1 MRADLGRRISH
12 RTVVCAQIGSRI
24 SRISRISHRTV
35 VCAQIAHPPQ
45 GSVSRRYQSS
55 VALVKPTPRLL
66 HSLLSAFGF
75 RSWAREHLARR
86 SAQPRYRCAESAAS
100 PGGFSFLSTGTAEG
114 QDGAAPCP
122 ARGGGVASSVYPSAT
137 ADLSLGGLAEPG
149 RQVVDTTRSSEAGT
163 PPAALGSAVAAP
175 TGGGAQGVRRSPL
188 ELPKHHVRS
197 EGYLM
202 PVARGARQRCNAG
215 V

>member
-1 MRADLGRRISH
+1 M
-12 RTVVCAQIGSRI
+12 
-24 SRISRISHRTV
+24 
-35 VCAQIAHPPQ
+35 
-45 GSVSRRYQSS
+45 
-55 VALVKPTPRLL
+55 ALVKPTPRLL

-75 RSWAREHLARR
+75 RSWEKGDFPRR

-114 QDGAAPCP
+114 QGGAASCP
-122 ARGGGVASSVYPSAT
+122 ARGGGVASSVFPSAS

-149 RQVVDTTRSSEAGT
+149 RQVVGTTRSSVAGT

-202 PVARGARQRCNAG
+202 PVACGARLRCSATRACSRAQLRER
-215 V
+215 VVDFVSALALALHSPPSL

>member
-1 MRADLGRRISH
+1 M
-12 RTVVCAQIGSRI
+12 
-24 SRISRISHRTV
+24 
-35 VCAQIAHPPQ
+35 
-45 GSVSRRYQSS
+45 
-55 VALVKPTPRLL
+55 
-66 HSLLSAFGF
+66 
-75 RSWAREHLARR
+75 
-86 SAQPRYRCAESAAS
+86 
-100 PGGFSFLSTGTAEG
+100 
-114 QDGAAPCP
+114 
-122 ARGGGVASSVYPSAT
+122 YPSAT

-202 PVARGARQRCNAG
+202 PVACGARLRCSATRACSRAQLRERVVDFVSALALAAVALALAALALASALVIAPSPFASLVPSPLIIPRWSAPSNS
-215 V
+215 